1 MVQKDRHAALMA
13 CFLLALVAAQ
23 SCTMD
28 RITCTSS
35 NFLFFA
41 DGLNLV
47 HFSFT
52 LTPLYV
58 LLGPEQALAS
68 AFIHIFPRRSHNM
81 QTARV
86 IKKIIPHIFSF
97 LQNISQTWK
106 AAMNRILVYPGIST
120 AARCSV
126 SNLHAE
132 PVSLLNVS
140 PLINQIPSFNL

>member
-1 MVQKDRHAALMA
+1 MVQKDRHTALMA

-35 NFLFFA
+35 NFVFFA

-52 LTPLYV
+52 LIPLYV
-58 LLGPEQALAS
+58 LLGPEQALTS

-86 IKKIIPHIFSF
+86 IKKNNTTYFFFSPEYF
-97 LQNISQTWK
+97 TDLEGRNEQD
-106 AAMNRILVYPGIST
+106 P
-120 AARCSV
+120 
-126 SNLHAE
+126 
-132 PVSLLNVS
+132 SLPWDFYSSSL
-140 PLINQIPSFNL
+140 FGE

>member
-1 MVQKDRHAALMA
+1 MISVLTKITVFIFAIIKQLCCSACVKVATDKQRDEGSVVGTERQHAALMA

-23 SCTMD
+23 SYTMD

-35 NFLFFA
+35 NFVFFA

-52 LTPLYV
+52 LIPLYV

-68 AFIHIFPRRSHNM
+68 AFIYIFPRRSHNM

-86 IKKIIPHIFSF
+86 IKKKKYHVFFLFSRIFH
-97 LQNISQTWK
+97 
-106 AAMNRILVYPGIST
+106 RPG
-120 AARCSV
+120 R
-126 SNLHAE
+126 
-132 PVSLLNVS
+132 P
-140 PLINQIPSFNL
+140 Q

>member
-23 SCTMD
+23 SYTMD
-28 RITCTSS
+28 CITCTSS
-35 NFLFFA
+35 NFVFFA

-52 LTPLYV
+52 LIPLYV

-86 IKKIIPHIFSF
+86 IKKNNTTYFFFSPEYF
-97 LQNISQTWK
+97 TDLEGRNEQD
-106 AAMNRILVYPGIST
+106 P
-120 AARCSV
+120 
-126 SNLHAE
+126 
-132 PVSLLNVS
+132 SLPWDFYSSSL
-140 PLINQIPSFNL
+140 FGE